1 MDDEFPDPAS
11 PSTESLRLQAE
22 ANQKR
27 IDFLRTELETCFTL
41 ASVAEAK
48 QARGDPQAQQSLASA
63 ETGYATLV
71 RFLSDP
77 KHSKHIPEQ
86 VTMDLTA
93 GVERLRARLD
103 SLAER
108 RK

>member
-1 MDDEFPDPAS
+1 VDDELPDPAS
-11 PSTESLRLQAE
+11 PSTESLRLQAG

-27 IDFLRTELETCFTL
+27 IDFLRTELETSFTL

-48 QARGDPQAQQSLASA
+48 QARGEPQAEQSLANA
-63 ETGYATLV
+63 EIGYATLV

-77 KHSKHIPEQ
+77 KHAKHIPEQ
-86 VTMDLTA
+86 ETMELKA

-103 SLAER
+103 SLAGR